1 MASNDEQ
8 NSIESKNDSKDC
20 DSSQEES
27 QTNDSNLNLSKLDA
41 FQQKQKLIEEQNRKK
56 KEMLLKTIN
65 DRKKK
70 TDSEAKKLELV
81 NQELQKIDLMLTSDV
96 KYLRNSIEQASLDF
110 TEAQKRY
117 DKAEREFIEA
127 KLHLHSCQEKKEL
140 LTDHLCAIIEQNE
153 MRKSKKLNTLMEEM
167 NIQ

>member
-1 MASNDEQ
+1 M
-8 NSIESKNDSKDC
+8 
-20 DSSQEES
+20 
-27 QTNDSNLNLSKLDA
+27 
-41 FQQKQKLIEEQNRKK
+41 
-56 KEMLLKTIN
+56 
-65 DRKKK
+65 
-70 TDSEAKKLELV
+70 V

>member
-1 MASNDEQ
+1 
-8 NSIESKNDSKDC
+8 
-20 DSSQEES
+20 
-27 QTNDSNLNLSKLDA
+27 
-41 FQQKQKLIEEQNRKK
+41 
-56 KEMLLKTIN
+56 MLLKTIN